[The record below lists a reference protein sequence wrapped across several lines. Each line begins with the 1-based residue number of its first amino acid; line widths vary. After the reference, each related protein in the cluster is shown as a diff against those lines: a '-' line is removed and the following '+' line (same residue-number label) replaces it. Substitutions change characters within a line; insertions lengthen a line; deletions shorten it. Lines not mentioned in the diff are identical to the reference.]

1 LKGEEVVYPEQSFID
16 LSALKPG
23 KINHQGFKFIEFN
36 GDRFFVTYAPSYYTD
51 WTYLIVTPYNSLFQA
66 ILSVQKAVLI
76 VFGGLFLLSTEIPL
90 FKNWLDKLKSKDKKN
105 RIEKVEQ
112 KVDEKEEQLS
122 EKIILS
128 DEESTSK

>member
-1 LKGEEVVYPEQSFID
+1 MHNFFKIKPQNKKYLRPVAGVVILLLGIIFMVLPFIP
-16 LSALKPG
+16 LG
-23 KINHQGFKFIEFN
+23 YIF
-36 GDRFFVTYAPSYYTD
+36 
-51 WTYLIVTPYNSLFQA
+51 
-66 ILSVQKAVLI
+66 